1 MNTFR
6 TLWSARPKRH
16 TSKIQD
22 TSESPLPK
30 SVAAATGQAPTDT
43 EVDSPSGST
52 DLESIA
58 SSGALS
64 LRDNM
69 TGAGRTKGGAEDG
82 LSTGQRRSQTASA
95 IYAGTEPLP
104 GQPVELGAEGAT
116 YRRGSVTSLRSLRT
130 EPVGDGAADG
140 SLGSAAAGDRPRQ
153 SLDERRPPEMAA
165 PPKGR
170 VRTRS
175 NTGGASSILRPPTVP
190 PLHEVTK
197 ADTEP

>member
-43 EVDSPSGST
+43 DADSPSGST

-64 LRDNM
+64 LRDNISS
-69 TGAGRTKGGAEDG
+69 AGRTKGGADDG
-82 LSTGQRRSQTASA
+82 VATGQRRSQTASA
-95 IYAGTEPLP
+95 IYAGVEPQP

-116 YRRGSVTSLRSLRT
+116 HRRGSVTSLRSMRT
-130 EPVGDGAADG
+130 EPVGDAAAESSTG
-140 SLGSAAAGDRPRQ
+140 SSTAGDRQRQ

-175 NTGGASSILRPPTVP
+175 NTGGASSILRLPTVP
-190 PLHEVTK
+190 PLHEITK
-197 ADTEP
+197 ADTDP